1 MALQC
6 PVLMQSC
13 LALSSKQLALKAT
26 GDEGRLRENIA
37 IGYYRKA
44 VKMIRSLLVDTQCAR
59 SDEILASSIILS
71 TYEMFDVVGESFGSH
86 LKGIAFFLQSRQVTG
101 DASGIRGAAYWTWYR
116 HEIWAALQTG
126 RRMFLNESY
135 WEPEPMESFNGLSV
149 EDIANRAIFLFGQCV
164 SFCNDDG
171 LLPTAGRDERHN
183 THDHRAIALDAA
195 LENWKQRLPPSMS
208 HFFAERPSDSNGSHE
223 FPFIWFI
230 YPQSAIGYQVYH
242 ASKILLTLHSPS
254 ILSESTGP
262 ARIQSLSNR
271 RQIER
276 SREQIF
282 LISNAGVPDTWSLIS
297 TQCLF
302 VAGMVTD
309 GVLEREQTLRLI
321 EQCQKSSG
329 RRTVCLADE
338 LRKMWSQ

>member
-1 MALQC
+1 
-6 PVLMQSC
+6 
-13 LALSSKQLALKAT
+13 
-26 GDEGRLRENIA
+26 
-37 IGYYRKA
+37 
-44 VKMIRSLLVDTQCAR
+44 
-59 SDEILASSIILS
+59 
-71 TYEMFDVVGESFGSH
+71 MFDVVGESFGSH

-230 YPQSAIGYQVYH
+230 YPQS
-242 ASKILLTLHSPS
+242 
-254 ILSESTGP
+254 
-262 ARIQSLSNR
+262 
-271 RQIER
+271 
-276 SREQIF
+276 
-282 LISNAGVPDTWSLIS
+282 
-297 TQCLF
+297 
-302 VAGMVTD
+302 GMTF
-309 GVLEREQTLRLI
+309 
-321 EQCQKSSG
+321 
-329 RRTVCLADE
+329 
-338 LRKMWSQ
+338 